1 MRLLLLVFCL
11 IGLRPAWAADLTVF
25 AAASMGDVLRDAAD
39 QWADTTG
46 HSVTIAPAGSSILA
60 RQIAAGAPADIFVSA
75 SADWMDWAV
84 AQGVIQGDTRR
95 DLAGNELVLIG
106 HGQGPQGALPDD
118 IAGLLGGDARLAMA
132 LVDAVP
138 AGIYGKAA
146 LISLGQWAGLAPQ
159 VAQTDNVRAA
169 LALVA
174 LGEAPMGIVYASDA
188 ASEPRVHIRARFP
201 SNSHPAIRYPA
212 AVTTDAKAPDAA
224 IAFLDWLASAQGQS
238 LFAQYGFV
246 PVTE

>member
-25 AAASMGDVLRDAAD
+25 AAASMGDVLREAAD
-39 QWADTTG
+39 QWSEDTG
-46 HSVTIAPAGSSILA
+46 HRVTIAPAGSSILA

-75 SADWMDWAV
+75 SSDWMDWAET
-84 AQGVIQGDTRR
+84 QGVIADGTRR
-95 DLAGNELVLIG
+95 DLTGNELVLIG
-106 HGQGPQGALPDD
+106 HGDGAEGAFPDD
-118 IAGLLGGDARLAMA
+118 ISGLLIGDARLAMA

-146 LISLGQWAGLAPQ
+146 LTSLGQWKDLSAR

-174 LGEAPMGIVYASDA
+174 LGEAPLGIVYASDA
-188 ASEPRVHIRARFP
+188 VSEPRVHIRARFP
-201 SNSHPAIRYPA
+201 SSSHKAIRYPA
-212 AVTTDAKAPDAA
+212 AVTSDAQAPEAA
-224 IAFLDWLASAQGQS
+224 DAFLEWLTSAQGQS
-238 LFAQYGFV
+238 LFARYGFV
-246 PVTE
+246 PVAE